1 MSHYYYYY
9 YYYCYYYYRLPK
21 IRSTKTADLR
31 RAAIRQSQRV
41 GSGST
46 PVAARPTES
55 QAKYQPRPPT
65 SKRPIENR
73 RTPLPPMRDTKS
85 RKVKVVKTKQDENR
99 QRRNGKNDIFLR
111 IIFSYLYTVEAWFKL
126 AISIPF
132 PTYVIRIVRIL
143 IWHAI
148 ISLYT
153 TRNSVLSAGGS
164 DFLFISRSFNTC
176 RFSHIL

>member
-1 MSHYYYYY
+1 MFTLLLLLLLLFYY
-9 YYYCYYYYRLPK
+9 YYYYRLPK

-73 RTPLPPMRDTKS
+73 RTPLPPRRDTKS

-111 IIFSYLYTVEAWFKL
+111 IIFSYLYTVEAWFRL
-126 AISIPF
+126 AISLAF
-132 PTYVIRIVRIL
+132 PTYV
-143 IWHAI
+143 
-148 ISLYT
+148 LYA
-153 TRNSVLSAGGS
+153 S
-164 DFLFISRSFNTC
+164 
-176 RFSHIL
+176 